1 MQGGFDMANLKSAT
15 KRVRQNEK
23 VEERQQSQ
31 RSRMK
36 SAVKRF
42 ETAAGEKAD
51 NLEELHD
58 NAIQSIDKAY
68 SKGLIHQ
75 NKANRQKSRVSK
87 LFNDAN

>member
-1 MQGGFDMANLKSAT
+1 MANLKSAT

-23 VEERQQSQ
+23 VEQRQQGQ
-31 RSRMK
+31 RSRMR
-36 SAVKRF
+36 SAVKKF
-42 ETAAGEKAD
+42 ETAAENNAD
-51 NLEELHD
+51 NLEELHN

-87 LFNDAN
+87 IFNSAN